1 MVLNCVLDKTLE
13 SPLDRKENKW
23 VNPKENQPWIFIRKT
38 DAEAE
43 TPVLWPCD
51 VKSQL
56 FGKDSDAGK
65 DWRQEKRTTEDEM
78 VGWHHQFNGHEFEQ
92 PPRDGEGQGSLACC
106 SPWGCEESDMTWQM
120 NSNTELNHLQIK
132 SSANWN
138 PFQFYCLFYVF
149 HAWFLWLGL
158 VELWVVSEWTP
169 VLFLILKSF
178 QTFTIEYDVSCGLAI
193 YGLYYAE
200 IGFPGSLLV
209 TIHLQ
214 YRKRPWFNPWVRKI
228 PWKRDRL
235 PTPVFMGFSGSSD
248 GKDSACSVGDLGS
261 IPGLG
266 RPPGGGPGNLLQYSC
281 LENSH
286 GQRGLEG
293 YSP

>member
-1 MVLNCVLDKTLE
+1 MWQLDHKE
-13 SPLDRKENKW
+13 SRA
-23 VNPKENQPWIFIRKT
+23 PKNWWFWIVCWTRLLRVPWTERRINESILKKHQPWIFIRKT

-78 VGWHHQFNGHEFEQ
+78 VGRHHQFNGHEFEQ

-106 SPWGCEESDMTWQM
+106 SPWGYEESDMTWQM
-120 NSNTELNHLQIK
+120 NSNTELNHLRIK

-138 PFQFYCLFYVF
+138 PFQFYCLLYVF

-169 VLFLILKSF
+169 CIIPNLKEEAFKLSPL
-178 QTFTIEYDVSCGLAI
+178 SMMLA
-193 YGLYYAE
+193 
-200 IGFPGSLLV
+200 V
-209 TIHLQ
+209 
-214 YRKRPWFNPWVRKI
+214 
-228 PWKRDRL
+228 DL
-235 PTPVFMGFSGSSD
+235 PYMAFIML
-248 GKDSACSVGDLGS
+248 K
-261 IPGLG
+261 
-266 RPPGGGPGNLLQYSC
+266 
-281 LENSH
+281 
-286 GQRGLEG
+286 
-293 YSP
+293 